1 MLLPGCRTLDG
12 FALRSTERSGLT
24 ITDLEPGVTLIVKTR
39 YSSYRLVILD
49 AAQRL
54 VMVDGG
60 VFPEATVV
68 TLSGATFGGSA
79 LKVGWIVEG
88 LRLEFCDGMLIL
100 TPHITRIAAEC
111 EPWLVF
117 SAITPHESVNTDHSC
132 GQ

>member
-1 MLLPGCRTLDG
+1 
-12 FALRSTERSGLT
+12 
-24 ITDLEPGVTLIVKTR
+24 
-39 YSSYRLVILD
+39 LVILD

-88 LRLEFCDGMLIL
+88 LRLEFCDGMRR
-100 TPHITRIAAEC
+100 ITSSPVEC
-111 EPWLVF
+111 VEIERTSPIDARDRRV
-117 SAITPHESVNTDHSC
+117 A
-132 GQ
+132 